1 MAVIFKVVAIP
12 GMDGYE
18 IDSKLYKMRT
28 MPFSFISKQITNHK
42 EYHFPRQKY
51 KSLLLVWLVCY
62 NNNVASK
69 YIKDH
74 SGSKDPNKD

>member
-1 MAVIFKVVAIP
+1 MAVIFKVVAIH

-42 EYHFPRQKY
+42 SQRIPFSEAKII
-51 KSLLLVWLVCY
+51 S
-62 NNNVASK
+62 
-69 YIKDH
+69 H
-74 SGSKDPNKD
+74 SCLFGLFVL